1 MGEETWEPEKGAQ
14 REERERE
21 RERERDTGTGYVARA
36 CSCGPFQRSSSQ
48 EKKIP
53 VSVMLAHWLTANTP
67 FEWHEGFAIY
77 WPIGEGQEVRVY
89 DYLGYVDKIKSDLQ
103 IHGLWDRIH
112 VSNAMAMALMC

>member
-1 MGEETWEPEKGAQ
+1 MDERWERKRG
-14 REERERE
+14 
-21 RERERDTGTGYVARA
+21 RDV
-36 CSCGPFQRSSSQ
+36 CGPFQVPSSQ

-53 VSVMLAHWLTANTP
+53 VSVMLAHWLTAGVP
-67 FEWHEGFAIY
+67 FEWHPGFNIY

-112 VSNAMAMALMC
+112 VSNAMALMC

>member
-1 MGEETWEPEKGAQ
+1 MDERWERKRG
-14 REERERE
+14 
-21 RERERDTGTGYVARA
+21 RDV
-36 CSCGPFQRSSSQ
+36 CGPFQVPSSQ

-53 VSVMLAHWLTANTP
+53 VSVMLAHWLTAGVP
-67 FEWHEGFAIY
+67 FEWHEGFNIY

-112 VSNAMAMALMC
+112 VTHAMALMCGSSSAFMCGSACL